1 VNKILVL
8 PGDGVG
14 KEVTDGA
21 VKVIEAV
28 DEAFKID
35 HIIEYEPFGGSSY
48 DMCGDPCPDSLIERA
63 GNFDAIFLGAVGH
76 PKYDGVE
83 SHLRPEAGLLKIRK
97 KLDLYSNI
105 RPIKYYDILKDSLVW
120 KEEIIKNTDIV
131 FVRELTGGA
140 YFGKKERNAT
150 EAIDVIEYK
159 DFQIERIA
167 KVAFEVAKNRKKK
180 LHVIDKANVLE
191 TSKLW
196 REIVEKV
203 KKNNPDIE
211 VIYQYVDNAAAQ
223 LILKPTQYDVI
234 LTENMFGDILSDAGA
249 VIGGSLGMLPSASI
263 GDKIS
268 LYEPA
273 HGSAPDIA
281 GMGVVNPVASI
292 LSVAL
297 MYRYS
302 FKREDV
308 AVTIEKAVEKTL
320 SEGYLTPD
328 IAKDKKI
335 GTEEMI
341 NKIIK
346 NLDKKADQ

>member
-1 VNKILVL
+1 LNKILVL

-21 VKVIEAV
+21 VKVIKAV
-28 DEAFKID
+28 DRIFKID
-35 HIIEYEPFGGSSY
+35 HLIEYEPFGGKSY
-48 DMCGDPCPDSLIERA
+48 DICKDPCPDSLIERA
-63 GNFDAIFLGAVGH
+63 LNFDAIFLGAVGH
-76 PKYDGVE
+76 PKYDSVE
-83 SHLRPEAGLLKIRK
+83 SSLRPESGLLKIRK

-105 RPIKYYDILKDSLVW
+105 RPIKYYEILKDSLVW
-120 KEEIIKNTDIV
+120 KEEIIKDTDIV

-140 YFGKKERNAT
+140 YFGKKGRT
-150 EAIDVIEYK
+150 SSEAYDVIEYSC
-159 DFQIERIA
+159 FQIERIA
-167 KVAFEVAKNRKKK
+167 RVAFDVARSRKKK

-196 REIVEKV
+196 REVVEKV
-203 KKNNPDIE
+203 RKDNGDIE

-223 LILKPTQYDVI
+223 LILRPTQYDVI

-249 VIGGSLGMLPSASI
+249 VIGGSLGMLPSASV
-263 GDKIS
+263 GEKIS

-281 GMGVVNPVASI
+281 GKGVVNPVASI

-302 FKREDV
+302 FKREDI
-308 AVTIEKAVEKTL
+308 ASAIENAVEKTL
-320 SEGYLTPD
+320 QEGNLTPD
-328 IAKDKKI
+328 IAKEKVI

-341 NKIIK
+341 NRIIN
-346 NLDKKADQ
+346 NLANQ